1 MLHEMSGDWIK
12 FHFYKGP
19 SFIGSERAFK
29 EADYVAFG
37 VPFDATASYRPGS
50 RFAPFELRLMSEY
63 LELPGEDSIRLAD
76 LGDLPLTNSVEAM
89 LRRVGEVVERIFSEG
104 KVPIALGGEHTLT
117 LASASKLKSDTAL
130 VIFDAHL
137 DLRDEYM
144 DTRVNHTTWLRRL
157 LENKDIEKV
166 IVIGAR
172 AYISEEAECAEK
184 FDVRVVTSSD
194 ILQNFEKTVMEVRR
208 FVSDVD
214 GVYLSFD
221 LDVLDPGY
229 APGVSNPE
237 PGGITPMHFF
247 ELTKVISRIGVKGV
261 DVVEVNPLFDNGQA
275 AANAVY
281 AVYYALLASP
291 TTSSST

>member
-1 MLHEMSGDWIK
+1 MSEDWIR

-19 SFIGSERAFK
+19 SFIGSEKSFQ

-50 RFAPFELRLMSEY
+50 RFAPLELRVMSEY
-63 LELPGEDSIRLAD
+63 LELPGEESILLAD

-89 LRRVGEVVERIFSEG
+89 LKRVGEVVEKIVSEE

-117 LASASKLKSDTAL
+117 LASASKFRSGVAL

-144 DTRVNHTTWLRRL
+144 DTRINHTTWLRRF
-157 LENKDIEKV
+157 LESSGAEKV
-166 IVIGAR
+166 VIIGAR
-172 AYISEEAECAEK
+172 AYTKEEVECAEK
-184 FDVRVVTSSD
+184 FEMKIITSAEV
-194 ILQNFEKTVMEVRR
+194 LQDFEKAVVEVRR
-208 FVSDVD
+208 LTSDVD
-214 GVYLSFD
+214 GIYLSLD

-237 PGGITPMHFF
+237 PGGIAPSHFF
-247 ELTKVISRIGVKGV
+247 ELIKAVSRAGVRGV

-281 AVYYALLASP
+281 AVYYSLLASS

>member
-1 MLHEMSGDWIK
+1 MSEDWIR

-19 SFIGSERAFK
+19 SFIGSEKSFQ

-50 RFAPFELRLMSEY
+50 RFAPLELRVMSEY
-63 LELPGEDSIRLAD
+63 LELPGEESILLAD

-89 LRRVGEVVERIFSEG
+89 LKRVGEVVEKIISEE

-117 LASASKLKSDTAL
+117 LASASKFRSGVAL

-144 DTRVNHTTWLRRL
+144 DTRINHTTWLRRF
-157 LENKDIEKV
+157 LESSGAEKV
-166 IVIGAR
+166 VVIGAR
-172 AYISEEAECAEK
+172 AYTKEEVECAEK
-184 FDVRVVTSSD
+184 FEMKIITSAEV
-194 ILQNFEKTVMEVRR
+194 LQDFEKAVVEVRR
-208 FVSDVD
+208 LTSDVD
-214 GVYLSFD
+214 GVYLSLD

-237 PGGITPMHFF
+237 PGGIAPSHFF
-247 ELTKVISRIGVKGV
+247 ELIKAVSRAGVRGV

-281 AVYYALLASP
+281 AVYYSLLASS